1 LSIKKR
7 PISADGTK
15 IERRKSPRFP
25 VSVPVEVSWRGRDGT
40 TITQEGVARKV
51 NAKGGFLR
59 MSVYPEL
66 GVRVTLANF
75 LSAQTTEARVIAS
88 PNAREGVAD
97 GVVIEL
103 IVPNESFWGID
114 LQVEKTTVE
123 LQNLEKALQGEDVD
137 ARVLKEYREAV
148 EYIRTAASAV
158 RQLRESQLRGASEGD
173 LNSLLAAERIRRA
186 INVSLEVITDF
197 DSGQL
202 SPDLKLL
209 SELYHAIEQLNTRL
223 KRIIRSEAALKHE
236 LERSGTL

>member
-1 LSIKKR
+1 
-7 PISADGTK
+7 
-15 IERRKSPRFP
+15 
-25 VSVPVEVSWRGRDGT
+25 
-40 TITQEGVARKV
+40 
-51 NAKGGFLR
+51 